1 MASSSVAFRLST
13 VLLCFEHVTSISKSK
28 RFHSTHYNS
37 AGLILIVVSCFQ
49 ISASVLSETLE
60 LMAHWRDQERDRS
73 PSPPPS
79 PPRRRARRKAR
90 DGLPQ
95 KKKVQS
101 PKISLNETPFKERL
115 VRFIYFYFLSIFRLP
130 AVRLF

>member
-95 KKKVQS
+95 KKKVRAQKS
-101 PKISLNETPFKERL
+101 SLNKTPFNGRL
-115 VRFIYFYFLSIFRLP
+115 QPFISIFQLP
-130 AVRLF
+130 AVLLF